1 MNSLTVSASSEDCN
15 PITNDKA
22 SAETTPTPVR
32 SPSASPY
39 DIFTCARPVVVL
51 EGRLEDSK
59 AGESSLQEL
68 RLKVGAIRTCHGSV
82 ASKPTQHACRKEDQ
96 KARGNQGRV
105 GTWGQGGDRAPG
117 DDWTRGDAGTGKRA
131 GVFAE
136 EVGRIRIGQGVAG
149 RGLSLGGLPQQP
161 AGSARD
167 ESRRYVRRAGRRGCE
182 TGRVPHSSGSWL
194 PM

>member
-68 RLKVGAIRTCHGSV
+68 RLKVGAIRTWHGSV

-96 KARGNQGRV
+96 KARGNQGAAPRGDV
-105 GTWGQGGDRAPG
+105 GTGRGQSTR
-117 DDWTRGDAGTGKRA
+117 DDWTR
-131 GVFAE
+131 VM
-136 EVGRIRIGQGVAG
+136 
-149 RGLSLGGLPQQP
+149 P
-161 AGSARD
+161 
-167 ESRRYVRRAGRRGCE
+167 
-182 TGRVPHSSGSWL
+182 VP
-194 PM
+194 